1 MNTLCKTKF
10 LVAFRCNFALVFEV
24 YYFVFENQSKY
35 VLKTE
40 FDLVYAFRNQDTF
53 LSGKLVLLCLQFVIL
68 N

>member
-40 FDLVYAFRNQDTF
+40 FELVYAFRNQDTF
-53 LSGKLVLLCLQFVIL
+53 L
-68 N
+68 